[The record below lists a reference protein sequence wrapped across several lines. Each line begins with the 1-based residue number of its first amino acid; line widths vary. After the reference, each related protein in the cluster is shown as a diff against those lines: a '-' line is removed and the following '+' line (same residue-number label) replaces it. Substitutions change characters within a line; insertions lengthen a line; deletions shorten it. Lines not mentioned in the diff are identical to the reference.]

1 MSRQRW
7 GTFSVVDHQRPRAFV
22 AEVLLYDKLI
32 IPTPSDA
39 AERARWRDI
48 GRDPDRLDR
57 SLDILDKTA
66 IRVPWDEPKRE
77 AFNTRFAS
85 AKAAA
90 FDADNLA
97 QAKAAKVDS
106 LYITRMLLAQD
117 FLPEMPK
124 GVIAWPIAAYAS
136 CKDYRKDKARQ
147 TPAERKES
155 LAMVLTHRFFV
166 PEEPGKSDEE
176 MLTKAVLLA
185 QRDDFQQKR
194 AKFHEW
200 QDGIIRDGIPD
211 AKAVEEMEDYLR
223 QFDDIAKKAKA
234 DVYWRWAFMAI
245 PALIATGTAG
255 LGAPLVAAGAAGLIS
270 VAAFAKFDSKP
281 KIEAGQ
287 YESAAMIH
295 DVERTF
301 RPK

>member
-32 IPTPSDA
+32 IPTPSDPA
-39 AERARWRDI
+39 DRARWREI

-57 SLDILDKTA
+57 SLDILGKTA

-77 AFNTRFAS
+77 TFKTRFAS
-85 AKAAA
+85 ARAAT
-90 FDADNLA
+90 FDAGNLA
-97 QAKAAKVDS
+97 QARQTKVDP
-106 LYITRMLLAQD
+106 LYVTRMLLAKD
-117 FLPEMPK
+117 FLPEMSK
-124 GVIAWPIAAYAS
+124 GVIAWPIAAYSS
-136 CKDYRKDKARQ
+136 CKDYREDVARQ
-147 TPAERKES
+147 SPEERKQS

-176 MLTKAVLLA
+176 VLRKAVQLA
-185 QRDDFQQKR
+185 KRDDFQEKR

-200 QDGIIRDGIPD
+200 QEAIIRDGIPD
-211 AKAVEEMEDYLR
+211 AKAVEEMEEYLEH
-223 QFDDIAKKAKA
+223 FDAIAKKAKA
-234 DVYWRWAFMAI
+234 NVYWRWAFMAI
-245 PALIATGTAG
+245 PALVATATAG
-255 LGAPLVAAGAAGLIS
+255 LGVPLVAAGATGLIS

-281 KIEAGQ
+281 EIEAGR

-301 RPK
+301 GPA